1 MDKFIDKKKLQKE
14 FAQLVFNWNLNSR
27 DVLEL
32 MTTAFEKEELPLKVL
47 YAGNVLSNRV
57 LFGKKALAIDVDGI
71 RIPFAQDFVSASY
84 DIAYMLARAVSVNG
98 RYCHL
103 MNEEEALSITAHWD
117 DIMFCWMRVKG
128 YSPCID
134 TFWVRKASQKQPL
147 KVWSLEAGD
156 VESASSDSRCRVVA
170 VLSY

>member
-32 MTTAFEKEELPLKVL
+32 LSTTFESEELPLKVL

-57 LFGKKALAIDVDGI
+57 LFGKKALAIDVEGI

-84 DIAYMLARAVSVNG
+84 DRACVLARAVSVRG
-98 RYCHL
+98 RHCHL
-103 MNEEEALSITAHWD
+103 MNEDEAQVVAAHWD
-117 DIMFCWMRVKG
+117 DIMFCWMRLKS
-128 YSPCID
+128 YSPGID
-134 TFWVRKASQKQPL
+134 SFWVRKASQKQPY
-147 KVWSLEAGD
+147 KAWSLEANRFKQ
-156 VESASSDSRCRVVA
+156 VCAEYNYRVIA
-170 VLSY
+170 VLNN

>member
-1 MDKFIDKKKLQKE
+1 MDKFIDKEKLQKE
-14 FAQLVFNWNLNSR
+14 FAQLVFNWNLNSS

-32 MTTAFEKEELPLKVL
+32 MTTAFEKEELPLNVL

-57 LFGKKALAIDVDGI
+57 LFGKKALAVEVDGI
-71 RIPFAQDFVSASY
+71 RIPFAQDFACASY
-84 DIAYMLARAVSVNG
+84 DRACVLARAVSVHG

-128 YSPCID
+128 YNPCID
-134 TFWVRKASQKQPL
+134 TFWVRKASQKQPF
-147 KVWSLEAGD
+147 KAWSLEAKRSKQVCAD
-156 VESASSDSRCRVVA
+156 NNYRVIA
-170 VLSY
+170 VLNN

>member
-32 MTTAFEKEELPLKVL
+32 MSTAFEKEELPLKVL
-47 YAGNVLSNRV
+47 YAGNVLLNRV
-57 LFGKKALAIDVDGI
+57 LFGKKALAIEVDGI

-84 DIAYMLARAVSVNG
+84 DIAYRLARAVSVNG

-134 TFWVRKASQKQPL
+134 TFWVRKASQKQPF
-147 KVWSLEAGD
+147 KAWSLEANRSKQVCAD
-156 VESASSDSRCRVVA
+156 DNYRVIA